1 MTVDVS
7 DEYFEKQ
14 GVGTMCERI
23 LQQIAM
29 IFSPLGGEG
38 GLFVFIGRKK

>member
-1 MTVDVS
+1 MTADTS
-7 DEYFEKQ
+7 IKHFEKQ
-14 GVGTMCERI
+14 GIGTMYERV
-23 LQQIAM
+23 LQQTAM